1 MSEYR
6 NIGIWISKTQEPVI
20 TQYLAGVNSPGFP
33 VHTEFMVPHSS
44 RKLKSLHWKFF
55 LLWSANMSFYTVI
68 GLTWVGHVLHI
79 VQQILPGSRL
89 NIYNKLMFLDS
100 NMQYHMDL
108 FFFIFSARMLR
119 SDIIACSL
127 LIKWPFWTNPVR
139 AYFYRSGIKIPMDLL
154 IPSNND
160 FSKISSF

>member
-6 NIGIWISKTQEPVI
+6 NIGIWMSKTQEPVI

-33 VHTEFMVPHSS
+33 VHTEFIVPHSS

-55 LLWSANMSFYTVI
+55 LLWSANMSFYTI
-68 GLTWVGHVLHI
+68 MGLTWVGHVLHI

-100 NMQYHMDL
+100 NMQYNLDL
-108 FFFIFSARMLR
+108 FFYFLSQDVEVRYYCMLTIDKMTVLNESCTCIFLS
-119 SDIIACSL
+119 
-127 LIKWPFWTNPVR
+127 VR
-139 AYFYRSGIKIPMDLL
+139 Y
-154 IPSNND
+154 
-160 FSKISSF
+160 

>member
-6 NIGIWISKTQEPVI
+6 NIGIWMSKTQEPVI

-55 LLWSANMSFYTVI
+55 LLWSANMSFYTI
-68 GLTWVGHVLHI
+68 MGLTWVGHVLHI

-108 FFFIFSARMLR
+108 FFFYFLSQDVEVRYYCMLTIDKMTVLNKSCTCIFLS
-119 SDIIACSL
+119 
-127 LIKWPFWTNPVR
+127 VR
-139 AYFYRSGIKIPMDLL
+139 Y
-154 IPSNND
+154 
-160 FSKISSF
+160 